1 MDVPRVP
8 PVSPTAAGSPATGDR
23 PEAGADESAFSP
35 GQRLFARVLQAQAD
49 GRALIELAGEKL
61 LASTPFPVRAG
72 DELPVVVRSV
82 APLVDLEIEAPP
94 VAFSERAY
102 AVAAIRQALQQAKA
116 GQSLTP
122 AELDA
127 LERALERSN
136 WGSGPPGAPGPRLRL
151 LELLRPVPLARDAAP
166 LAALIKERVAAGGA
180 FFEAHA
186 ARAAGA
192 PRIPADLQGD
202 VRWLLAALAPEAASS
217 PEVAALRQRLVDRVG
232 EQQLE
237 TALARVR
244 DGELRLTIPVAFGH
258 QQADAALVVGDDG
271 PPPLR
276 GGRPRGRSIALT
288 VTHPELGPVH
298 AAAHW
303 QPGALIGELQIRFAV
318 RDQAAA
324 AALGPATT
332 DLTSRL
338 QAAGFR
344 HVGVSVVVDPEAATP
359 SSTPP
364 PDDPPPPGGSI
375 VSALA

>member
-8 PVSPTAAGSPATGDR
+8 PVSPPSAGSPATGDQ
-23 PEAGADESAFSP
+23 PEAGTDESAFSP
-35 GQRLFARVLQAQAD
+35 GQRLFARVLQTQA
-49 GRALIELAGEKL
+49 GGQALIELGGEKL

-72 DELPVVVRSV
+72 DELPVVVRGV
-82 APLVDLEIEAPP
+82 APLLELEIEAPP

-102 AVAAIRQALQQAKA
+102 AVAAIRQAWAQATS
-116 GQSLTP
+116 GPPLTP
-122 AELDA
+122 EELDA

-151 LELLRPVPLARDAAP
+151 LELLRPVSLTRDATPLASLVRD
-166 LAALIKERVAAGGA
+166 RVAAGGV
-180 FFEAHA
+180 FFESHA
-186 ARAAGA
+186 ARAAGGA
-192 PRIPADLQGD
+192 RVPAELQSD

-217 PEVAALRQRLVDRVG
+217 PEVAALRQRLVERVG

-244 DGELRLTIPVAFGH
+244 DGEVRLDIPVAFGH
-258 QQADAALVVGDDG
+258 QHADARLVVGDDG

-298 AAAHW
+298 AGAHW
-303 QPGALIGELQIRFAV
+303 QPGTLTGELQIRFAV

-324 AALGPATT
+324 AVLGPATA

-344 HVGVSVVVDPEAATP
+344 HVGVAVVVDPGAAAP
-359 SSTPP
+359 SAPPP
-364 PDDPPPPGGSI
+364 PDEPPPGGSI